1 MSYAILK
8 VRGWCEKLNNY
19 RKSRSNPVN
28 IPTISG
34 TIPMDVLQHQPKLIP
49 DYSNPVP
56 STSKCAEPI
65 SSPNPINVV
74 LPGQIPKNETPET
87 TKPNDSQASIS
98 SSVTSNAVP
107 NSEPLDVAKFKN
119 RVPSTPTIIITSPNR
134 STSAWPLNQSSM
146 QAVPQ
151 GKIFILL
158 PLIFFLICLFLFN
171 FKALSNEQMSLRIN
185 NQAYNP
191 EVVSSGLFSRLF
203 LAAAIVGGVLIIFVN
218 FIHFEF
224 FDNLYP
230 FPHWFTYSILLPL
243 PIYMTNSALRT
254 FTETS
259 MREMFSQN

>member
-1 MSYAILK
+1 
-8 VRGWCEKLNNY
+8 
-19 RKSRSNPVN
+19 
-28 IPTISG
+28 
-34 TIPMDVLQHQPKLIP
+34 
-49 DYSNPVP
+49 
-56 STSKCAEPI
+56 
-65 SSPNPINVV
+65 
-74 LPGQIPKNETPET
+74 
-87 TKPNDSQASIS
+87 
-98 SSVTSNAVP
+98 
-107 NSEPLDVAKFKN
+107 
-119 RVPSTPTIIITSPNR
+119 
-134 STSAWPLNQSSM
+134 
-146 QAVPQ
+146 
-151 GKIFILL
+151 
-158 PLIFFLICLFLFN
+158 
-171 FKALSNEQMSLRIN
+171 MSLRIN